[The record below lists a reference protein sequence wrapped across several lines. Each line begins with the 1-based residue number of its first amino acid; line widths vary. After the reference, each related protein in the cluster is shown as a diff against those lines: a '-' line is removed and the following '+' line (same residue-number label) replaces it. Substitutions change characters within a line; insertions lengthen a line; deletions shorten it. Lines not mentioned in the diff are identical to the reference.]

1 MSPELIKE
9 LMDDTSMSDIPDRY
23 KEVVEIVGVEKY
35 IKLSDYAKG
44 DELYFPKV
52 ESILAPA
59 RNRRIRREFNGYN
72 AKELAERYN
81 LTLPQILNIIKGM
94 PQGGQIDL
102 FNYGK
107 EAEVDII

>member
-9 LMDDTSMSDIPDRY
+9 LMEDTSMSDIPDRY
-23 KEVVEIVGVEKY
+23 KDVVSILGVKKY
-35 IKLSDYAKG
+35 IELSDYAKG

-59 RNRRIRREFNGYN
+59 RNRRIRKEFNGYN
-72 AKELAERYN
+72 AKELAVRYN

-94 PQGGQIDL
+94 PQGGQMDL
-102 FNYGK
+102 FTFGK
-107 EAEVDII
+107 EADVEVI